1 MKITVIVL
9 VLFLVGCAGSLFA
22 PAPRGTG
29 SEEGEIIAP
38 LDYKTVLVDAA
49 KTGADAALEVVRA
62 TPAGQA
68 GVEAGSAILKLL
80 VALGIVGTGVQTVR
94 RNREAG
100 NATSLAAGVRA
111 IETAVYASDTEK
123 VKTNIR
129 VNGTAGLVDKARAL
143 ANNHY
148 GG

>member
-29 SEEGEIIAP
+29 SEGGEIIAP
-38 LDYKTVLVDAA
+38 LDYKTVLLDAA
-49 KTGADAALEVVRA
+49 KTGADAALEVVKA

-111 IETAVYASDTEK
+111 IEKAVFSSDTAA
-123 VKTNIR
+123 VKKNIKTSG
-129 VNGTAGLVDKARAL
+129 NAGIVDKARGL

-148 GG
+148 NE